1 MIPNKPKGP
10 CIPNIG
16 WMPGAGIDPKTGFPI
31 KAMVGDSGYLKKG
44 IKAQLRDLDKK
55 DAVNAGKWYNIPCDL
70 ASQDIE
76 RMLYYKYKLCL
87 FYNKPLDKFFI
98 LPFTL
103 NPKDGIGIDEYGRYT
118 YIKPVAYVGGAEAN
132 DEKRKK
138 TPIEEYLSKLSLK
151 VRYSPVD
158 TSYMTPEE
166 LVDLVENSAVILQD
180 YTPNLSFNDSMPKS
194 VMMEP
199 LLDVMSECI
208 PYARTNLL
216 TASGVKG
223 LRVGNA
229 DSAAVIKANEV
240 LKTSAMVGDA
250 FVPIESTMEFQELS
264 DNNTGKVQDFFL
276 ALQSL
281 ENYRLSL
288 HGCDNG
294 GLFNKKS
301 QELQSEADIN
311 GGPIGLVMQDK
322 ITIRQN
328 FCNIINSIWPIGLWW
343 EPSETTTK
351 ADINGD
357 GLLYD
362 RNEAGESSGMESG
375 GSEDVSE

>member
-1 MIPNKPKGP
+1 MIPNQPKGP
-10 CIPNIG
+10 RIPNIG
-16 WMPGAGIDPKTGFPI
+16 WMEGAGIDYKTGFPI

-70 ASQDIE
+70 SSQDVE
-76 RMLYYKYKLCL
+76 RMLYYRYKLCL

-118 YIKPVAYVGGAEAN
+118 YIKPIAYVGGAEAN

-158 TSYMTPEE
+158 ISNMAPEE

-229 DSAAVIKANEV
+229 DSAAVVKANEV

-288 HGCDNG
+288 HGMDNG
-294 GLFNKKS
+294 GLFEKKS
-301 QELQSEADIN
+301 QVLQSEADIN

-328 FCNIINSIWPIGLWW
+328 FCNIVNSIWPIGLWW

-351 ADINGD
+351 ADTNGD